1 MNFENTRRQGLDGV
15 TGADLYY
22 LGRPGSAERLGA
34 GKRSPLS
41 TVVAMDISEQLSS
54 SAVPARFNDVAAEQ
68 WHIKG
73 GLLLKQ
79 AANAPN

>member
-1 MNFENTRRQGLDGV
+1 MREIIDQYTENSSPEH
-15 TGADLYY
+15 A
-22 LGRPGSAERLGA
+22 A
-34 GKRSPLS
+34 SPLS
-41 TVVAMDISEQLSS
+41 TVVAMDISERLSS